1 MRMLTN
7 SESSNMKYP
16 IFLDYQSTTPCD
28 PEVLRA
34 MDPYWSLFCGN
45 PSGRQNKE
53 SSYASAAVSIA
64 RESLALTLEVSPE
77 RIIFTSGATEAN
89 NLALLG
95 HARAHALDNGFR
107 GHIITASTEHNA
119 VLDPIKQLQ
128 KEGFRVT
135 LIRPYEN
142 GILTSKSLI
151 SAIEKDTFL
160 VSIMMA
166 NNEIGVI
173 QPVSELAKICK
184 ERGIIFHSDA
194 AQSFGNIPI
203 AVDSFGIDLL
213 TISGHKIYGPKGIG
227 ALIIRNDVPIIPL
240 FWGGGQENGF
250 RAGTL
255 PVPLVVG
262 LAKAAEIAFKDIHNR
277 TSRFLELRNK
287 IWYELK
293 SKIPDLIING
303 SLDNRLANNLNFSVP
318 GVIGSRLHRSLRPLI
333 SCSSGSA
340 CSNGEPSHVLQS
352 IGRSRKE
359 SESSLR
365 LSIGR
370 NTTDIEVEKAIEIIA
385 SSIISLKQ

>member
-1 MRMLTN
+1 MNL
-7 SESSNMKYP
+7 ESSHLKYP

-34 MDPYWSLFCGN
+34 MEPYWSVFCGN

-64 RESLALTLEVSPE
+64 RESLAQTLDVSPE

-95 HARAHALDNGFR
+95 HARAHELANGFR
-107 GHIITASTEHNA
+107 GHIVTLLTEHNA

-128 KEGFRVT
+128 KEGFRVS
-135 LIRPYEN
+135 LIRPYED
-142 GILTSKSLI
+142 GIVKLKSFLN
-151 SAIEKDTFL
+151 AIERDTFL

-173 QPVSELAKICK
+173 QPISELAKICK
-184 ERGIIFHSDA
+184 ERGIIFHSDG

-203 AVDSFGIDLL
+203 AVDNCGVDLL

-227 ALIIRNDVPIIPL
+227 ALVIRKNIPIMPL
-240 FWGGGQENGF
+240 FWGGGQENGL

-262 LAKAAEIAFKDIHNR
+262 LAKAAEIASKDIDNR
-277 TSRFLELRNK
+277 SSRFLELRNK
-287 IWYELK
+287 IWYALK

-318 GVIGSRLHRSLRPLI
+318 GIMGSRLHRSLRPLI

-340 CSNGEPSHVLQS
+340 CSKGQPSHVLQS

-359 SESSLR
+359 SEASLR

-370 NTTDIEVEKAIEIIA
+370 ATTDNEAENAIDIIA
-385 SSIISLKQ
+385 NLIISLKK